1 MDFESMAKPK
11 KPLISIV
18 VPVFNEVD
26 NITIFHQRVSAAISK
41 ISAYEFE
48 FVFTDNHS
56 TDGTYEVLTAVAVSD
71 PRVRVFRFSRNFGF
85 QRSIWTGYTK
95 ARGAAAIQLD
105 VDLQDPPE
113 LIADFIAHWE
123 SGYKVVY
130 GIRRSRQEGRAI
142 TGSRKLFYRFVNLLS
157 EDPIPVDAGD
167 FRLVDR
173 MILDELIAM
182 PDTQPYL
189 RGTIAALGFEQIG
202 IPYDRAARERGV
214 SKFSFKDLIA
224 LSFDAIL
231 NHSTIPLRIA
241 SYVGLFVAGA
251 TLLGTLILLIARWLF
266 GAEWPAGF
274 ATTTM
279 LILFSISLNAVFLG
293 IIGEYL
299 GRIYKQIKPRSI
311 TVIEKSID
319 NT

>member
-1 MDFESMAKPK
+1 MDNESMAKPK

-18 VPVFNEVD
+18 VPVFNEID
-26 NITIFHQRVSAAISK
+26 NISIFHERVCDVISK
-41 ISAYEFE
+41 LDAYEFE

-56 TDGTYEVLTAVAVSD
+56 TDGTFAALSEIAAQDS
-71 PRVRVFRFSRNFGF
+71 RVRVFSFSRNFGF

-130 GIRRSRQEGRAI
+130 GIRRSRKEGRAI
-142 TGSRKLFYRFVNLLS
+142 TGARKAFYRVVNLLS

-173 MILDELIAM
+173 IILDELIAM

-189 RGTIAALGFEQIG
+189 RGAIAALGFDQIG
-202 IPYDRAARERGV
+202 IPYDRAARERGE
-214 SKFSFKDLIA
+214 SKFSFKDLVA

-241 SYVGLFVAGA
+241 SYVGLVVAGA
-251 TLLGTLILLIARWLF
+251 TLLGTIGMFLARWLF
-266 GAEWPAGF
+266 GADWPAGF
-274 ATTTM
+274 ATTTV
-279 LILFSISLNAVFLG
+279 LILFSISLNALFLG

-299 GRIYKQIKPRSI
+299 GRIYKQVKPSSI
-311 TVIEKSID
+311 TVIEKAID
-319 NT
+319 N

>member
-1 MDFESMAKPK
+1 MAKPK

-26 NITIFHQRVSAAISK
+26 NVAIFHQRVSQVAATLT
-41 ISAYEFE
+41 AYEFE

-56 TDGTYEVLTAVAVSD
+56 TDGTYAALTEIAAKD
-71 PRVRVFRFSRNFGF
+71 PRVRVFSFSRNFGF

-113 LIADFIAHWE
+113 LIAEFIAHWE

-130 GIRRSRQEGRAI
+130 GIRRSRKEGRLI
-142 TGSRKLFYRFVNLLS
+142 TSARKVFYRVVNMLS

-173 MILDELIAM
+173 MVLDELIAM
-182 PDTQPYL
+182 PDSQPYL
-189 RGTIAALGFEQIG
+189 RGAIAALGFDQIG
-202 IPYDRAARERGV
+202 IPYDREARERGE
-214 SKFSFKDLIA
+214 SKFSLKDLIA

-231 NHSTIPLRIA
+231 NHSIIPLRIA
-241 SYVGLFVAGA
+241 SYVGMFVASA
-251 TLLGTLILLIARWLF
+251 TLIGTIGMFIARWFF
-266 GAEWPAGF
+266 GADWPAGF
-274 ATTTM
+274 ATTTI
-279 LILFSISLNAVFLG
+279 LILFSISLNALFLG

-299 GRIYKQIKPRSI
+299 GRIYKQVKPSSI

-319 NT
+319 NNR